1 MSDINPA
8 PSPGFLNSPASPV
21 HPAMIDSNGSVAN
34 LGTSRPVGL
43 PAVDGAQTK
52 TYAIGSVE
60 HSAAVMNAAGTVET
74 VR

>member
-1 MSDINPA
+1 MSTENPA
-8 PSPGFLNSPASPV
+8 PSPGFLNSPASPI

-34 LGTSRPVGL
+34 LGASRPVGL

-52 TYAIGSVE
+52 SFAIGSVE
-60 HSAAVMNAAGTVET
+60 HSAGVMNAAGNVTT